1 MSAVLPPRAERRA
14 KRPLLALFQGLLT
27 LALTLL
33 GLLLVTFALSALS
46 PVDRVLQIVGDHASQ
61 STYDQVRHQLGLDQ
75 PLPVQF
81 LVFVKNTLTGDL
93 GRSIMLKAPVTEVIL
108 SRLPTTIFL
117 ALYSVVLAVLL
128 AGPLAFLAASRVNS
142 PVDVAIRGVFQ
153 VGLSMP
159 VFYIGLLLLTVLAA
173 QLRWFPVGGYGKT
186 FLANLYH
193 LILPALS
200 VALYTS
206 AIILRNLRASLI
218 EVLDA
223 EYVQFARA
231 KGLSPRIIMTRHVLR
246 NALVS
251 TVTLL
256 GLSIGNLM
264 SGTLVTETVF
274 AIPGVGR
281 LMLEAIFARDYPLIQ
296 GLTLTFAV
304 LVSVVFLLTDVV
316 QSWLDPRLRQS

>member
-1 MSAVLPPRAERRA
+1 MPSLSYLVAR
-14 KRPLLALFQGLLT
+14 LLQIIPTF
-27 LALTLL
+27 
-33 GLLLVTFALSALS
+33 LLVMIFIFLLVRLLPGDPAIAMAEAKATDAQLE
-46 PVDRVLQIVGDHASQ
+46 QI
-61 STYDQVRHQLGLDQ
+61 RHNLGLDE

-117 ALYSVVLAVLL
+117 ALYSVVLAIFL
-128 AGPLAFLAASRVNS
+128 AGPLAFLAASRVNT

-223 EYVQFARA
+223 DYVQFARA

>member
-1 MSAVLPPRAERRA
+1 MPSLSYLVAR
-14 KRPLLALFQGLLT
+14 LLQIIPTF
-27 LALTLL
+27 
-33 GLLLVTFALSALS
+33 LLVMIFIFLLVRLLPGDPAIAMAEAKATDAQLE
-46 PVDRVLQIVGDHASQ
+46 QI
-61 STYDQVRHQLGLDQ
+61 RHNLGLDQ

-93 GRSIMLKAPVTEVIL
+93 GRSIMLKAPVMEIIL

-117 ALYSVVLAVLL
+117 AVYSVVLAIFF
-128 AGPLAFLAASRVNS
+128 AGPLAFLAAARVNTS
-142 PVDVAIRGVFQ
+142 VDVAIRSVFQ

-223 EYVQFARA
+223 DYVQFARA

>member
-1 MSAVLPPRAERRA
+1 MPSLSYLVAR
-14 KRPLLALFQGLLT
+14 LLQIIPTF
-27 LALTLL
+27 
-33 GLLLVTFALSALS
+33 LLVMIFIFLLVRMLPGDPAIAMAEAKATDAQLE
-46 PVDRVLQIVGDHASQ
+46 QI
-61 STYDQVRHQLGLDQ
+61 RHNLGLDQ

-173 QLRWFPVGGYGKT
+173 QLRWFPVGGYGKS

>member
-1 MSAVLPPRAERRA
+1 MPSLSYLVAR
-14 KRPLLALFQGLLT
+14 LLQIIPTF
-27 LALTLL
+27 
-33 GLLLVTFALSALS
+33 LLVMIFIFLLVRLLPGDPAIAMAEAKATDAQLE
-46 PVDRVLQIVGDHASQ
+46 QI
-61 STYDQVRHQLGLDQ
+61 RHNLGLDQ
-75 PLPVQF
+75 PLPMQF

-117 ALYSVVLAVLL
+117 ALYAIVLAVFL
-128 AGPLAFLAASRVNS
+128 AGPLAFLAASRVNT
-142 PVDVAIRGVFQ
+142 PVDVAIRSVFQ

-223 EYVQFARA
+223 DYVQFARA

>member
-1 MSAVLPPRAERRA
+1 MDDFADEYVAGRTPNPCVLCNIWLKFGKLWDYGKQAGADYVATGHYARVEVAGDGTTRVARATDRH
-14 KRPLLALFQGLLT
+14 KDQSYVLSGLP
-27 LALTLL
+27 ATLL
-33 GLLLVTFALSALS
+33 
-46 PVDRVLQIVGDHASQ
+46 PKVL
-61 STYDQVRHQLGLDQ
+61 
-75 PLPVQF
+75 
-81 LVFVKNTLTGDL
+81 
-93 GRSIMLKAPVTEVIL
+93 
-108 SRLPTTIFL
+108 
-117 ALYSVVLAVLL
+117 
-128 AGPLAFLAASRVNS
+128 
-142 PVDVAIRGVFQ
+142 
-153 VGLSMP
+153 
-159 VFYIGLLLLTVLAA
+159 
-173 QLRWFPVGGYGKT
+173 FPVGGYGVT
-186 FLANLYH
+186 FLDNLYH

-223 EYVQFARA
+223 DYVQFARA

-246 NALVS
+246 NAMVS

-274 AIPGVGR
+274 AVPGVGR

>member
-1 MSAVLPPRAERRA
+1 MPSLSYLVAR
-14 KRPLLALFQGLLT
+14 LLQIIPTF
-27 LALTLL
+27 
-33 GLLLVTFALSALS
+33 LLVMIFIFLLVRMLPGDPAIAMAEAKATDAQLE
-46 PVDRVLQIVGDHASQ
+46 QI
-61 STYDQVRHQLGLDQ
+61 RHNLGLDQ
-75 PLPVQF
+75 PLPMQF

>member
-1 MSAVLPPRAERRA
+1 MPSLSYLVAR
-14 KRPLLALFQGLLT
+14 LLQIIPTF
-27 LALTLL
+27 
-33 GLLLVTFALSALS
+33 LLVMIFIFLLVRLLPGDPAIAMAEAKATDAQLE
-46 PVDRVLQIVGDHASQ
+46 QI
-61 STYDQVRHQLGLDQ
+61 RHNLGLDQ

-81 LVFVKNTLTGDL
+81 LVFVKNTLTGEL
-93 GRSIMLKAPVTEVIL
+93 GRSIMLKAPVTEIIL
-108 SRLPTTIFL
+108 ARLPTTIFL
-117 ALYSVVLAVLL
+117 ALYSVVLAIFL
-128 AGPLAFLAASRVNS
+128 AGPLAFLAASRVNT

-223 EYVQFARA
+223 DYVQFARA

>member
-1 MSAVLPPRAERRA
+1 MPSLSYLVAR
-14 KRPLLALFQGLLT
+14 LLQIIPTF
-27 LALTLL
+27 
-33 GLLLVTFALSALS
+33 LLVMIFIFLLVRLLPGDPAIAMAEAKATDAQLE
-46 PVDRVLQIVGDHASQ
+46 QI
-61 STYDQVRHQLGLDQ
+61 RHNLGLDQ

-93 GRSIMLKAPVTEVIL
+93 GRSIMLKAPVMEIIL

-117 ALYSVVLAVLL
+117 AVYSVALAIFL
-128 AGPLAFLAASRVNS
+128 AGPLAFLAAARVNTS
-142 PVDVAIRGVFQ
+142 VDVAIRSVFQ

-223 EYVQFARA
+223 DYVQFARA